1 MIRNDFIL
9 KLIEQFVQAIA
20 RMIKID
26 YEKETEKF
34 LVVFNELLKSYFKI
48 SADDLDELMEPD
60 EYRDEI
66 LLDEKMKNAQ
76 LQLFTHAGLAY
87 LIQSETGKAAQ
98 CLEIIER
105 IQSSN
110 TALFE
115 FPNQEQQE
123 LNQKIEELKL
133 GLSRV

>member
-48 SADDLDELMEPD
+48 SAEDLDELMEPD

-87 LIQSETGKAAQ
+87 LIKSETGKAAQ